1 VFHFIGQRRKI
12 MRAVVQRVTRSSV
25 TVDGVTTGEIEGGLN
40 VLLGVSAEDTEA
52 DAEYMAEKIAN
63 LRIFEDED
71 GKMNRS
77 IIDAGGSML
86 CISQFTLYGD
96 CRKGRRPSFIEA
108 AQPDRAVVL
117 YEHFMSEV
125 RRLGI
130 EVASGVFRAH
140 MKVSIE
146 NDGPV
151 TLIIDSQKNF

>member
-130 EVASGVFRAH
+130 EVASGIFRAH

>member
-1 VFHFIGQRRKI
+1 

>member
-1 VFHFIGQRRKI
+1 

-130 EVASGVFRAH
+130 EVASGIFRAH